1 MATLIR
7 STTPRW
13 AMAVQLIL
21 AALALYGAMSLPP
34 LIGRWGA
41 SPAGIALFALW
52 GALAVAGWRTAQTR
66 WRWQTQAPMLIG
78 AVALRIA
85 FGWLSL
91 DRVSPG
97 DAHAYLVIAQ
107 QLLDGQGYY
116 FDEPYMGLRT
126 HALFPPGYPLL
137 LAGWG
142 ALFGMS
148 TWSLLVLGSLT
159 DVAAAM
165 VIARIGA
172 RLDQP
177 IAGRAAAL
185 WYLIWPSV
193 LFSAPLAQKE
203 SMCTLLALV
212 LAAQWIGWM
221 QGARGWRPVLTLGMT
236 AGWLALT
243 QPGMAMIAALFG
255 IALMG
260 SIGWRGVMRMGMPA
274 AAIAVAVMAPWWLRN
289 WIVFGAFV
297 PLTSAGGLSL
307 WIGNNPAASGAW
319 MPPPSELQ
327 GLPELAYTRHAA
339 SIAQQ
344 WMAAHPLDVAKLTLA
359 KFLRATGVGHFGLV
373 RLAAMYPPISQMLAA
388 MLFPLAQGVH
398 LALLGGASI
407 ALRAWRRPGVPVLA
421 LLVAACLA
429 QLLLFGVWFEYG
441 ERHREF
447 MTPFLLL
454 LAASATSSWQGG
466 RLPRYRPAAA

>member
-13 AMAVQLIL
+13 AMAVQLTL
-21 AALALYGAMSLPP
+21 AALALYGVMSLPP
-34 LIGRWGA
+34 LVGRWGA
-41 SPAGIALFALW
+41 STTGIALLGLW
-52 GALAVAGWRTAQTR
+52 GALAVAAWRTAQSPAH
-66 WRWQTQAPMLIG
+66 WQIYAPIG
-78 AVALRIA
+78 LGVLVLRIG

-97 DAHAYLVIAQ
+97 DAHAYLAIAQ

-126 HALFPPGYPLL
+126 RALFPPGYPLL

-142 ALFGMS
+142 ALFGIS

-159 DVAAAM
+159 DAAAAM

-177 IAGRAAAL
+177 VAGRVAAL

-203 SMCTLLALV
+203 SLCTLLALV
-212 LAAQWIGWM
+212 LADQWIGWG
-221 QGARGWRPVLTLGMT
+221 QGARAWRPVLVLGLT

-243 QPGMAMIAALFG
+243 QPGQAMIAALFG
-255 IALMG
+255 IVLIP
-260 SIGWRGVMRMGMPA
+260 SVGWRTVMRLGIPA
-274 AAIAVAVMAPWWLRN
+274 AAVAMAVMMPWWLRN
-289 WIVFGAFV
+289 WLVFGAFV

-307 WIGNNPAASGAW
+307 WIGNNPEATGAW
-319 MPPPSELQ
+319 MPPPAELR
-327 GLPELAYTRHAA
+327 GLPELAYARLAGA
-339 SIAQQ
+339 MAMQ
-344 WMAAHPLDVAKLTLA
+344 WMIGHPGDVAWLTLA
-359 KFLRATGVGHFGLV
+359 KFLRATGVAQFGLV
-373 RLAAMYPPISQMLAA
+373 RLAAMYPPISHMLAA
-388 MLFPLAQGVH
+388 MLFPLAHGAHVVL
-398 LALLGGASI
+398 LAGSGSAV
-407 ALRAWRRPGVPVLA
+407 RAWRRPGVSMLA

-454 LAASATSSWQGG
+454 LGASAADGWRGWRSV
-466 RLPRYRPAAA
+466 RYRAAAV